1 MDDPIFVCCKSTRV
15 SKAFR
20 MTTAIIFQIFS
31 RFKRKSV
38 PIIALKCLP
47 QTRQANPK
55 IPEDHVMG
63 LSQRAK
69 EKFKLNS
76 SLIKSLFRILIVTN
90 TLVTP

>member
-1 MDDPIFVCCKSTRV
+1 
-15 SKAFR
+15 
-20 MTTAIIFQIFS
+20 MTAAIILQIFS

-69 EKFKLNS
+69 EKFKFNP
-76 SLIKSLFRILIVTN
+76 SLIKSLFRISIVTN
-90 TLVTP
+90 TLVCNSPAEFLYCIVK

>member
-1 MDDPIFVCCKSTRV
+1 MDDPIFVYCKSTRV

-47 QTRQANPK
+47 QQRHANPR
-55 IPEDHVMG
+55 IPEHHVMG

-69 EKFKLNS
+69 EKFKLSS

>member
-1 MDDPIFVCCKSTRV
+1 MDDPVFVCCKSTRL
-15 SKAFR
+15 SKASR

-38 PIIALKCLP
+38 PTIAEDCLP
-47 QTRQANPK
+47 QQRHANPR
-55 IPEDHVMG
+55 IPEHHVMG

-69 EKFKLNS
+69 EKFRLNS